1 MNWGTSGVR
10 ELRARLFAGTPTDW
24 EAYHKLIA
32 DRLLPGMAVLDVGC
46 GKGRISPFPWS
57 DYQDKYLVGIDPDPA
72 AAQNPNLD
80 RLIVLRDRR
89 DYQTWPLDGQTFDL
103 VIGRYVV
110 EHVDSPSEFLCNVR
124 RALKPGGQFIF
135 LTPNLFH
142 PAMLVSRLLPHSIKE
157 RILETTRKGLDAGD
171 VFPTWYR
178 MNTSRALRHQAQEH
192 SLHVKR
198 LDVRECQPVGYL
210 DFSVPTFWAA
220 YVYYRVMKWSHL
232 DRWFGSN
239 IIGIMERPIPE
250 IRSS

>member
-239 IIGIMERPIPE
+239 IIGIMERPLSGDSE
-250 IRSS
+250 